1 MELIG
6 DLHIHSIVSDG
17 SLHPS
22 EVVKISRNRSIS
34 IISITDHNT
43 FLGSVIASRYVD
55 RRYQLLIYGAEVR
68 TYLGDVL
75 VLCPQPIA
83 ITSNLSEIVD
93 LCNDN
98 NCLLIPAHPYDVLR
112 LGIRG
117 NISTDL
123 WDAIEVFNSS
133 SDLISNLITYI
144 LTRNTDIPLLSNS
157 DAHVGELIGSSYN
170 IISIDHYS
178 VDDVLESIRKGR
190 VVPIMKYSLRGSI
203 SRVSWGLKRYL
214 NGYKFIDITH
224 LNEEFRASMSYQ
236 S

>member
-22 EVVKISRNRSIS
+22 EIIKISKIKSIN

-55 RRYQLLIYGAEVR
+55 RRYQILLYGAEVR
-68 TYLGDVL
+68 TYLGDIL
-75 VLCPQPIA
+75 ILCPQPIPL
-83 ITSNLSEIVD
+83 TYKLPEMVD

-117 NISTDL
+117 NIFMDL

-133 SDLISNLITYI
+133 SDFISNLITYI
-144 LTRNTDIPLLSNS
+144 LTRNANIPLLSNS

-170 IISIDHYS
+170 IISIDCYN
-178 VDDVLESIRKGR
+178 VDGVLESIRKGR
-190 VVPIMKYSLRGSI
+190 VVPVMKYSLRGSV

-214 NGYKFIDITH
+214 NGYKFIGITH
-224 LNEEFRASMSYQ
+224 LNEGFRVGKSY
-236 S
+236 

>member
-17 SLHPS
+17 FLHPS
-22 EVVKISRNRSIS
+22 EIIKVSRSKSIS

-75 VLCPQPIA
+75 MLCPQPIT
-83 ITSNLSEIVD
+83 ITYSLPEIVD

-117 NISTDL
+117 SISMDL

-133 SDLISNLITYI
+133 SDLISNIITYI
-144 LTRNTDIPLLSNS
+144 LTRNANIPLLSNS

-170 IISIDHYS
+170 IISVDRYG
-178 VDDVLESIRKGR
+178 VDDVLESIRRGR
-190 VVPIMKYSLRGSI
+190 VVPVMKYSLRGSV
-203 SRVSWGLKRYL
+203 SKFSWGLKRYL
-214 NGYKFIDITH
+214 SGYKFIDIMH
-224 LNEEFRASMSYQ
+224 LNEGFRVGKSY
-236 S
+236 